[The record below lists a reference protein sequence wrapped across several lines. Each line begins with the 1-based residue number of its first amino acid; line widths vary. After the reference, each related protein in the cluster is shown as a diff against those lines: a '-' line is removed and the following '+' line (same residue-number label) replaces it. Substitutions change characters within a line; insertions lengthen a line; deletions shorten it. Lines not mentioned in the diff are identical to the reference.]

1 MTLTKKKIA
10 ELVGCS
16 YQTLYNINKEL
27 PDDEKLFVE
36 TEGGCDLGEFIRRWT
51 RFHVNDA
58 MEGVKDLDQIK
69 AAHEKVKTRKTELEV
84 SRMEGSLVD
93 VGDVRRLWDDIA
105 NTVMQNA
112 LHLPATLAPM
122 LQGQDNAEVIKAII
136 DREIRK
142 VLEEISEAPLP
153 GYAQTEDEE
162 GEGET

>member
-10 ELVGCS
+10 ELVGYS

-51 RFHVNDA
+51 RFNVNDA
-58 MEGVKDLDQIK
+58 LDGVKDLDQIK

-122 LQGQDNAEVIKAII
+122 LQGQDNAEVIKAVI